1 MQGCINLLGNRHTLE
16 LVPSHDNDLTMDTAA
31 LEAAVDDT
39 TALVL
44 LSHVVFK
51 SGFMYDGRGV
61 TELAHKVSTTFCIIP
76 NSLKNHETSLRSC

>member
-1 MQGCINLLGNRHTLE
+1 M
-16 LVPSHDNDLTMDTAA
+16 PSHDNDLTVDTET

-51 SGFMYDGRGV
+51 SGFVYDGRAV
-61 TELAHKVSTTFCIIP
+61 TELAHKVSQRLFHSSDVRMP
-76 NSLKNHETSLRSC
+76 SAVDFDTSARVSR